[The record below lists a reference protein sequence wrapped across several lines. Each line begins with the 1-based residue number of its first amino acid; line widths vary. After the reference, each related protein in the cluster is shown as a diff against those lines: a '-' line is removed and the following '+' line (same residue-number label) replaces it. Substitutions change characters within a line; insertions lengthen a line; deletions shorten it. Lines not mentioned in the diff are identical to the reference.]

1 MVKRMSNL
9 KVGDIVARKSYDQDV
24 FFKVTGIRKEGQKSI
39 VTLKGITYRL
49 EADAPEDDL
58 VIQSDSKVR
67 EYRNKCCIL
76 AGKKTRAFQSSR
88 IRQNLKKGYYR
99 NTSKELPGKYA
110 RPGKILHIDGD
121 GDYLETCLNE
131 YRKLAL
137 DIVGEYIPEKNQPS
151 EVYNLL
157 QKHKP
162 DILILTGHDGI
173 IKSGGNYG
181 DVNNYRHSKHFID
194 AVKEARRYDSDL
206 NGLFIFAGACQ
217 SFYKEIIKAGANFA
231 SSPNRILIHALDPVY
246 VCRKVAFTGINKLL
260 SPKEIIND
268 TISGSE
274 GIGGIQSWGKYSVNR
289 QIRLGS
295 IFKLQQVDFS
305 IN

>member
-1 MVKRMSNL
+1 MSNL
-9 KVGDIVARKSYDQDV
+9 KVGDIVARKSYDEDV
-24 FFKVTGIRKEGQKSI
+24 FFKVTGIRKEGQKNI

-49 EADAPEDDL
+49 EADAPEEDL

-67 EYRNKCCIL
+67 EYRKKCFVI
-76 AGKKTRAFQSSR
+76 AEKKTRAFQSYHLK
-88 IRQNLKKGYYR
+88 QNLKKGYYR
-99 NTSKELPGKYA
+99 GTSKELPGKYA

-121 GDYLETCLNE
+121 GDYLETCVNE

-137 DIVGEYIPEKNQPS
+137 DIVGEYVPEKNQPA
-151 EVYNLL
+151 EVYKLL

-173 IKSGGNYG
+173 IKSGSNYG
-181 DVNNYRHSKHFID
+181 DVNNYRHSKYFID
-194 AVKEARRYDSDL
+194 AVKEARRFDSDL

-217 SFYKEIIKAGANFA
+217 SFYREIIKAGANFA

-246 VCRKVAFTGINKLL
+246 VCRKIAFTGINKLL
-260 SPKEIIND
+260 SPKDVIND
-268 TISGSE
+268 TISGRE
-274 GIGGIQSWGKYSVNR
+274 GIGGIQSWGKYR
-289 QIRLGS
+289 DG
-295 IFKLQQVDFS
+295 FPAEPY